1 MWELGPLSSLVLI
14 IEEQPLSSL
23 SEIEE
28 QPFSSILE
36 IADDIFHN
44 QKRIRDW
51 IETTIQAFFIIWK
64 TIWKLNALIVF

>member
-1 MWELGPLSSLVLI
+1 MLI

-28 QPFSSILE
+28 QPFSSLSE

-51 IETTIQAFFIIWK
+51 IEATIQAFLIMWK
-64 TIWKLNALIVF
+64 TIWNLKALIVF